1 MVLMLPLSSITRT
14 SFGRLSAARRAA
26 DLRIHRWR
34 LTRSCVLAPDASITD
49 TARVLNSTRPAAVT
63 IGARTLFM
71 GEVLIVRAGAE
82 VRIGEWCFIGPQA
95 RIWSLQS
102 IAIGDR
108 VFVSHGVHI
117 FDNNSHSLS
126 AGERHARFRE
136 LQSEGRHLTPEAV
149 VSRPVQIE
157 DDVWIGFNAAVLKGV
172 TVGRGAVVAAGC
184 VVTRN
189 VAPYTIVAGNPARVV
204 GESRP

>member
-1 MVLMLPLSSITRT
+1 MRT
-14 SFGRLSAARRAA
+14 AIGRLSAARHSIV
-26 DLRIHRWR
+26 LRLHRWR
-34 LTRSCVLAPDASITD
+34 LARSCVIAVDANVTE
-49 TARVLNSTRPAAVT
+49 TARVHNPAEPNAVT

-71 GEVLIVRAGAE
+71 GEVIIVRPDAR
-82 VRIGEWCFIGPQA
+82 VRIGEWCFVGPQA

-102 IAIGDR
+102 IEIGDR

-126 AGERHARFRE
+126 AAERHARFRE
-136 LQSEGRHLTPEAV
+136 LRMEGRYLLPEDVTANSV
-149 VSRPVQIE
+149 KIE
-157 DDVWIGFNAAVLKGV
+157 DDVWIGFNAAILKGV

-184 VVTRN
+184 VVTKD

>member
-1 MVLMLPLSSITRT
+1 MPSLSSFART

-34 LTRSCVLAPDASITD
+34 LTRSCILAPDATITD
-49 TARVLNSTRPAAVT
+49 TARVMNSAEPGAVT
-63 IGARTLFM
+63 IGAQTLFM
-71 GEVLIVRAGAE
+71 GEVLIVRAGGE
-82 VRIGEWCFIGPQA
+82 VRIGEWCFIGPHA

-126 AGERHARFRE
+126 AGERHARFQE
-136 LQSEGRHLTPEAV
+136 LQREGRHLTPEAV
-149 VSRPVQIE
+149 VSRPIRIE
-157 DDVWIGFNAAVLKGV
+157 DDAWIGFNAAILKGV

-184 VVTRN
+184 VVTKD
-189 VAPYTIVAGNPARVV
+189 VAPYAIVAGNPARVV

>member
-1 MVLMLPLSSITRT
+1 MARAAI
-14 SFGRLSAARRAA
+14 GRLSAARRAA

-34 LTRSCVLAPDASITD
+34 LTRSCMLAPDASITD
-49 TARVLNSTRPAAVT
+49 TARVMNSTGPDAVT

-71 GEVLIVRAGAE
+71 GEILIVRAGGQ

-95 RIWSLQS
+95 RIWALQS
-102 IAIGDR
+102 VAIGDR

-157 DDVWIGFNAAVLKGV
+157 DDVWIGFNAAILKGV
-172 TVGRGAVVAAGC
+172 TIGRGAVVAAGC
-184 VVTRN
+184 VVTRD
-189 VAPYTIVAGNPARVV
+189 VAPYAIVAGNPARVV

>member
-1 MVLMLPLSSITRT
+1 M
-14 SFGRLSAARRAA
+14 
-26 DLRIHRWR
+26 
-34 LTRSCVLAPDASITD
+34 LAPDASITD
-49 TARVLNSTRPAAVT
+49 TARVMNSTGPDAVT

-71 GEVLIVRAGAE
+71 GEILIVRAGGQ

-95 RIWSLQS
+95 RIWALQS
-102 IAIGDR
+102 VAIGDR

-157 DDVWIGFNAAVLKGV
+157 DDVWIGFNAAILKGV
-172 TVGRGAVVAAGC
+172 TIGRGAVVAAGC
-184 VVTRN
+184 VVTRD
-189 VAPYTIVAGNPARVV
+189 VAPYAIVAGNPARVV